1 MADRETIENT
11 ALDLNVRF
19 VSRNLR
25 LGGLIRIWTWNV
37 DSSTAWPNWFGG
49 LKGLAKKPDYIV
61 KSKRELEIFLD
72 AAVLCQARHSK
83 SYDKRRVEGKLKVTG
98 GESLVDRP

>member
-11 ALDLNVRF
+11 ALDLNIRF

-25 LGGLIRIWTWNV
+25 LGGTIKIWTWNV
-37 DSSTAWPNWFGG
+37 DSSDGWPDWHGG
-49 LKGLAKKPDYIV
+49 LKGLGERDYIV

-72 AAVLCQARHSK
+72 AAKLCQARHSK
-83 SYDKRRVEGKLKVTG
+83 SYDKRRQEGKLKVTG
-98 GESLVDRP
+98 PLDLIDRP